1 MWLAQEA
8 CQNNEMETIKSL
20 VADGIEVNDTD
31 EEGYTATMIAAS
43 RGYSDIVDYLV
54 SVRADPNL
62 QVRLA
67 DGGAGTPGGVP
78 SELEGQTALHMAAQC
93 EFPGGSS
100 RGPSCAINS
109 SSWLHGA
116 RKLTLCAGV
125 PLCRRPH
132 GRHL

>member
-67 DGGAGTPGGVP
+67 DGGAGTPGALAVQ
-78 SELEGQTALHMAAQC
+78 LLHTTAW
-93 EFPGGSS
+93 G
-100 RGPSCAINS
+100 
-109 SSWLHGA
+109 
-116 RKLTLCAGV
+116 KLGRAG
-125 PLCRRPH
+125 R
-132 GRHL
+132 